1 MIEIANKQDCCGCSA
16 CVQRC
21 PKQCISLVEDEEGFL
36 YPKVN
41 KESCL
46 DCGICEDVCPL
57 ANGLEPT
64 SPLSFL
70 AAKNRN
76 EEERMRSSSGGMFI
90 SLAREVIKE
99 GGVVFG
105 VSFNDA
111 WEGVF
116 SSAETMDDVLPMMG
130 SKYFQAKVGNAYQDA
145 ERFLKEGRKVLFS
158 GCPCQ
163 LAGLHKFL
171 RKGYD
176 NLISVDLLCHGVSSP
191 GVWRRYLAETLLGLT
206 HKWQIGKNTVL
217 SSSLNSM
224 PDIMEIK
231 FRDKQQSGWGES
243 SFVIRGKSAL
253 EPDGKNTILLSYNL
267 YTHPTIGG
275 FLSNLYLRPSC
286 YACRCKKGRSHSD
299 VTIGDFWGIGEAM
312 PDFDDDKGVSL
323 VLINTQKGKDI
334 FNRLDMEVRVSSRED
349 ATLANGGVEESI
361 KEHPKREL
369 FFKLY
374 HREVSILDAI
384 NTCLNGPIHI
394 RALKCIVKKILGR
407 NNVKRIK
414 KVRQRWRYK
423 RIR

>member
-1 MIEIANKQDCCGCSA
+1 MIEIVNKQDCCGCSA
-16 CVQRC
+16 CAQRC
-21 PKQCISLVEDEEGFL
+21 PKQCISLVEDEEEGFL

-57 ANGLEPT
+57 ANGLEPIA
-64 SPLSFL
+64 PLSFL

-99 GGVVFG
+99 RGVVFG

-116 SSAETMDDVLPMMG
+116 SSAETMEEVFPMMG

-171 RKGYD
+171 RKEYD
-176 NLISVDLLCHGVSSP
+176 NLISVDLICHGVSSP
-191 GVWRRYLAETLLGLT
+191 GVWRRYLDETLLGLT

-217 SSSLNSM
+217 SSSLNSLA
-224 PDIMEIK
+224 DITEIK
-231 FRDKQQSGWGES
+231 FRDKQLSGWEKY

-253 EPDGKNTILLSYNL
+253 EPDGENTVLSSGNSYN
-267 YTHPTIGG
+267 HPFLKG
-275 FLSNLYLRPSC
+275 FSSSLYLRPSC

-299 VTIGDFWGIGEAM
+299 ITIGDFWGIGEAM
-312 PDFDDDKGVSL
+312 PDFNDDKGVSL
-323 VLINTQKGKDI
+323 VLINTQKGKDL

-349 ATLANGGVEESI
+349 ATLANGGFKESI

-374 HREVSILDAI
+374 HSEVSLIKAI
-384 NTCLNGPIHI
+384 NTCLYVPIHI
-394 RALKCIVKKILGR
+394 RALRLLKHRIKGIVKNPK
-407 NNVKRIK
+407 
-414 KVRQRWRYK
+414 
-423 RIR
+423 